1 MKNTS
6 ITKNLEEW
14 IPRTRTGRLVKEGK
28 ITSLAQIFENNLPI
42 KEVEIID
49 LLLPN
54 LRSEIIAVNLV
65 QRQTDAGE
73 ISRFKVMVAVGNSD
87 GYIGIG
93 VGKSKQIH
101 FAIEKATLD
110 AKLNIIPV
118 RRGCGSW
125 ECLCGTPHSIPFKV
139 AGKAGSVEVIFYPAP
154 KGTGL
159 VTGEIAKTLLHLV
172 GIEDIYSYTRGETR
186 TTMNFALATFEALKK
201 TYSLKL
207 PKDWVR

>member
-1 MKNTS
+1 MS
-6 ITKNLEEW
+6 LAENLKEW
-14 IPRTRTGRLVKEGK
+14 TPRTRTGKLVKEGK
-28 ITSLAQIFENNLPI
+28 ITSINQIFENSLPI

-49 LLLPN
+49 SLLPN
-54 LRSEIIAVNLV
+54 LKSEIIAVNLV
-65 QRQTDAGE
+65 QKQTDAGE
-73 ISRFKVMVAVGNSD
+73 TSRFKVMVAVGNGD

-101 FAIEKATLD
+101 FAIEKAVLD

-125 ECLCGTPHSIPFKV
+125 ECICGSSHSIPLKV
-139 AGKAGSVEVIFYPAP
+139 VGKAGSVEITLLPAP

-159 VTGEIAKTLLHLV
+159 VASEVVKTLLNLA

-186 TTMNFALATFEALKK
+186 TTMNLALSAFEALKK

>member
-1 MKNTS
+1 MS
-6 ITKNLEEW
+6 LASNLEEW
-14 IPRTRTGRLVKEGK
+14 VPRTRTGKLVKEGK
-28 ITSLAQIFENNLPI
+28 ITSINQIFENSLPI

-49 LLLPN
+49 SLLPN
-54 LRSEIIAVNLV
+54 LKSEIIAVNLV

-73 ISRFKVMVAVGNSD
+73 TSRFKVMVAVGNGD

-101 FAIEKATLD
+101 FAIEKAVLD
-110 AKLNIIPV
+110 AKLNVIPV

-125 ECLCGTPHSIPFKV
+125 ECICETSHSIPLKV
-139 AGKAGSVEVIFYPAP
+139 VGKVGSVEITLLPAP

-159 VTGEIAKTLLHLV
+159 VASEVVKTLLNLA

-186 TTMNFALATFEALKK
+186 TTMNLALSAFEALKK

>member
-1 MKNTS
+1 MS
-6 ITKNLEEW
+6 LAKNLEEW
-14 IPRTRTGRLVKEGK
+14 IPRTRAGKLVKEGK
-28 ITSLAQIFENNLPI
+28 ITSINQIFENNLPI

-54 LRSEIIAVNLV
+54 LKSEIIAVNLV

-73 ISRFKVMVAVGNSD
+73 TSRFKVMVAVGNSD

-110 AKLNIIPV
+110 AKLNVIPV

-125 ECLCGTPHSIPFKV
+125 ECLCESLHSIPFKV
-139 AGKAGSVEVIFYPAP
+139 IGKAGSVEIMLLPAP

-159 VTGEIAKTLLHLV
+159 VTGEVAKTLLNLV
-172 GIEDIYSYTRGETR
+172 GIEDIYSYTKGETR

-201 TYSLKL
+201 TYGLKL

>member
-1 MKNTS
+1 MS
-6 ITKNLEEW
+6 LASNLEEW
-14 IPRTRTGRLVKEGK
+14 VPRTRTGKLVKEGK
-28 ITSLAQIFENNLPI
+28 ITSINQIFENSLPI

-49 LLLPN
+49 SLLPN
-54 LRSEIIAVNLV
+54 LKSEIIAVNLV

-73 ISRFKVMVAVGNSD
+73 TSRFKVMVAVGNGD

-101 FAIEKATLD
+101 FAIEKAVLD
-110 AKLNIIPV
+110 AKLNVIPV

-125 ECLCGTPHSIPFKV
+125 ECICGTSHSIPLKV
-139 AGKAGSVEVIFYPAP
+139 VGKVGSVEITLLPAP

-159 VTGEIAKTLLHLV
+159 VASEVVKTLLNLA

-186 TTMNFALATFEALKK
+186 TTMNLALSAFEALKK

>member
-1 MKNTS
+1 MS
-6 ITKNLEEW
+6 LAENLEEW
-14 IPRTRTGRLVKEGK
+14 TPRTKTGKLVKEGK
-28 ITSLAQIFENNLPI
+28 ITSINQIFENSLPI
-42 KEVEIID
+42 KEVEIVD

-54 LRSEIIAVNLV
+54 LKSEIIAVNLV

-73 ISRFKVMVAVGNSD
+73 TSRFKVMVAVGNGN

-101 FAIEKATLD
+101 FAIEKATID

-125 ECLCGTPHSIPFKV
+125 ECICKTPHSIPFKV
-139 AGKAGSVEVIFYPAP
+139 VGKAGSIRTTLLPAP

-159 VTGEIAKTLLHLV
+159 VASEVVKTLLNLA
-172 GIEDIYSYTRGETR
+172 GIEDVYSYARGETR
-186 TTMNFALATFEALKK
+186 TTMNFALSTFEALKK

>member
-1 MKNTS
+1 MS
-6 ITKNLEEW
+6 LASNLEEW
-14 IPRTRTGRLVKEGK
+14 VPRTRTGKLVKEGK
-28 ITSLAQIFENNLPI
+28 ITSINQIFENSLPI

-49 LLLPN
+49 SLLPN
-54 LRSEIIAVNLV
+54 LKSEIIAVNLV

-73 ISRFKVMVAVGNSD
+73 TSRFKVMVAVGNGD

-101 FAIEKATLD
+101 FAIEKAVLD

-125 ECLCGTPHSIPFKV
+125 ECICGGSHSIPFKV
-139 AGKAGSVEVIFYPAP
+139 VGKVGSVEITLLPAP

-159 VTGEIAKTLLHLV
+159 VASEVVKTLLNLA

-186 TTMNFALATFEALKK
+186 TTMNLALSAFEALKK